1 MNFAVWE
8 LSMENSINM
17 IYRRFAVVIL
27 MVCAM
32 IVSSHEAKAQQVAVK
47 TNALYW
53 LAMTPNIG
61 CEIVTGEHTSLD
73 ISASGHWKPYD
84 LPSKLISIQPEFRY
98 WFNGRPMT
106 REFVGVTTM
115 IASYDMTVSKKFV
128 YNGNAVML
136 GLVGGYVF
144 ALSDHWNFELCGGFG
159 VLGFMQK
166 QYYINDNYDD
176 YFVDEAVKA
185 NSMGYKLF
193 PARLGVS
200 FSYIIK

>member
-1 MNFAVWE
+1 
-8 LSMENSINM
+8 MEKSIHM
-17 IYRRFAVVIL
+17 IFRRFAVVL
-27 MVCAM
+27 VTVCGLAL
-32 IVSSHEAKAQQVAVK
+32 SSQEAKAQQVAVK

-53 LAMTPNIG
+53 ALMTPNIG

-73 ISASGHWKPYD
+73 LTAAGHWQPYT
-84 LPSKLISIQPEFRY
+84 LPSKLVTIQPEFRY

-106 REFVGVTTM
+106 REFVGVTSM
-115 IASYDMTVSKKFV
+115 IASYDMTVAKKYV
-128 YNGNAVML
+128 YSGNALML

-159 VLGFMQK
+159 VLGFKQK

>member
-1 MNFAVWE
+1 
-8 LSMENSINM
+8 MEKSIHK
-17 IYRRFAVVIL
+17 IYRRLAVVVL
-27 MVCAM
+27 TVCGFFL
-32 IVSSHEAKAQQVAVK
+32 SSKEANAQQVAVK

-53 LAMTPNIG
+53 ACMTPNIG

-73 ISASGHWKPYD
+73 LSASGHWQPYN
-84 LPSKLISIQPEFRY
+84 LPSKLVTIQPEFRY

-106 REFVGVTTM
+106 REFVGVTSM
-115 IASYDMTVSKKFV
+115 IAAYDMTVAKKYV
-128 YNGNAVML
+128 YDGNAVML

-159 VLGFMQK
+159 LLGFKQK

>member
-1 MNFAVWE
+1 
-8 LSMENSINM
+8 MENSINM

-61 CEIVTGEHTSLD
+61 CEIVAGEHTSLD

-98 WFNGRPMT
+98 WFNGRPFT
-106 REFVGVTTM
+106 RQYVGAKLQITKYD
-115 IASYDMTVSKKFV
+115 IAWKKSVYDGTAASVGIIFGHVFNIAKRW
-128 YNGNAVML
+128 NLELEGGLDAVA
-136 GLVGGYVF
+136 YT
-144 ALSDHWNFELCGGFG
+144 
-159 VLGFMQK
+159 QK
-166 QYYINDNYDD
+166 EYYKNDIYDD
-176 YFVDEAVKA
+176 YGDKN
-185 NSMGYKLF
+185 NS
-193 PARLGVS
+193 LGITMCPHLSVS

>member
-1 MNFAVWE
+1 MNAMFKR
-8 LSMENSINM
+8 LI
-17 IYRRFAVVIL
+17 VVFVA
-27 MVCAM
+27 VCALL
-32 IVSSHEAKAQQVAVK
+32 VSSQEAQAQQVAVK
-47 TNALYW
+47 TNVLFWAG
-53 LAMTPNIG
+53 MTPNIG
-61 CEIVTGEHTSLD
+61 CEIVTGEHTSIDL
-73 ISASGHWKPYD
+73 SAMGHLKPFD
-84 LPSKLISIQPEFRY
+84 LPSKLVAIQPEFRY

-106 REFVGVTTM
+106 REFVGITTM

-159 VLGFMQK
+159 VLGFKQK

-193 PARLGVS
+193 PAKLGVS

>member
-1 MNFAVWE
+1 ME
-8 LSMENSINM
+8 KSMNM
-17 IYRRFAVVIL
+17 IYRCCAVVFVA
-27 MVCAM
+27 VCAM
-32 IVSSHEAKAQQVAVK
+32 LVSSHEAKAQQVAVK

-53 LAMTPNIG
+53 AALTPNVG
-61 CEIVTGEHTSLD
+61 CEIVTGEHTSVDL
-73 ISASGHWKPYD
+73 SAMGHWLPAG
-84 LPSKLISIQPEFRY
+84 LPSKLLSIQPEFRY

-115 IASYDMTVSKKFV
+115 IATYDMTVAKKYV
-128 YNGNAVML
+128 YNGNALML

-159 VLGFMQK
+159 VLGFKQK

-193 PARLGVS
+193 PAKLGVS

>member
-1 MNFAVWE
+1 
-8 LSMENSINM
+8 MEKPVNIM
-17 IYRRFAVVIL
+17 FKRLTVVLIAA
-27 MVCAM
+27 CAM
-32 IVSSHEAKAQQVAVK
+32 LLSSYKAEAQQIAVK

-53 LAMTPNIG
+53 LALSPNIS
-61 CEIVTGEHTSLD
+61 CEVVTGEHSSID
-73 ISASGHWKPYD
+73 VSAFGHWQPFGLD
-84 LPSKLISIQPEFRY
+84 SKLFAFQPEYRY

-106 REFVGVTTM
+106 REFVGANLMFATYDIM
-115 IASYDMTVSKKFV
+115 ASGYV

-136 GLVGGYVF
+136 GLVGGYIF

-159 VLGFMQK
+159 VLGFKQK
-166 QYYINDNYDD
+166 QHYVHDNYDD

-185 NSMGYKLF
+185 NSIGYKLF